1 VIEAKRSGEG
11 VKQVVTA
18 ERTPAPDLLAALQ
31 ASLDEARGPAKKPA
45 AKSKA
50 KKATAAAGAGQAAP
64 KPRRRAG

>member
-18 ERTPAPDLLAALQ
+18 EKAPAPDLLAALQ
-31 ASLDEARGPAKKPA
+31 ASLDEARAPTKPA
-45 AKSKA
+45 ARKHA
-50 KKATAAAGAGQAAP
+50 KPKAAAGGGREAA